1 MSSSLGHYGLLPT
14 RLLYPWGSP
23 GKNTGV
29 GCHAMPS
36 SKCSSQRRDQIR
48 SSTLQADSLPSKPP
62 GKPQNTAVGS
72 LFLLQDIFPAQELSQ
87 GLLCWATR
95 EPHTHIYQQSS
106 SMAHDWVIA
115 QLLLEAA
122 LSISSQGK
130 ALAKDWSVTQVF
142 FSSACHSEFSAK
154 QSVSA
159 WVKYLI
165 WIAVSCHTLPL
176 TFKLFLIIN
185 HKTRRAGVV
194 NGTQIL

>member
-1 MSSSLGHYGLLPT
+1 MRWEGWRGILCCGRSSLKTACWSVLFLGTQDMSSSLGHYGLLPT

-106 SMAHDWVIA
+106 MAHDWIDSSTA
-115 QLLLEAA
+115 AWSSSKHQL
-122 LSISSQGK
+122 S
-130 ALAKDWSVTQVF
+130 
-142 FSSACHSEFSAK
+142 
-154 QSVSA
+154 
-159 WVKYLI
+159 
-165 WIAVSCHTLPL
+165 
-176 TFKLFLIIN
+176 
-185 HKTRRAGVV
+185 R
-194 NGTQIL
+194 